1 MVILFQV
8 KLVEILNILYN
19 CSFSAK
25 TYPIKVIGGGIPHI
39 ESGPKTNISIEIF
52 FLLILV

>member
-1 MVILFQV
+1 MILKIFQVAILFQV

-25 TYPIKVIGGGIPHI
+25 TYPIKVLG
-39 ESGPKTNISIEIF
+39 EVY
-52 FLLILV
+52 LILKVDQKQIL